1 MKDYDPEKGSSYI
14 MYLDTCNLYGWAMS
28 QPLPK
33 GDFKWVDIET
43 LDLKKYNENDE
54 RDLILELDREYP
66 EEVRDE
72 HNDCT

>member
-1 MKDYDPEKGSSYI
+1 MKDCDPEKESSYI
-14 MYLDTCNLYGWAMS
+14 MHLDAYNLSGWAMS

-33 GDFKWVDIET
+33 SDFKWLDVEK

-66 EEVRDE
+66 EEL
-72 HNDCT
+72 HITYP